1 MRLNFF
7 PLLLL
12 LTMSLFSP
20 FAMAIEEPAYAV
32 LETDGT
38 FEIRRYAP
46 MLVAETWVEGD
57 MDEASNKG
65 FRLIASF
72 IFGNNHRPESDQ
84 ASKIAMTAP
93 VTLEPQS
100 AAMATLAPMTVQPQ
114 SGDSGLAAVKRWRIH
129 FVMPSAYTM
138 ASIPKPRN
146 DAIQLREIPAKT
158 FVVHQYSWLN
168 TQHRVQQ
175 KIQSTLE
182 WAQHKSLRVI
192 GTPQLARYDPPWTLP
207 MFKRNEI
214 MVEIEAP

>member
-1 MRLNFF
+1 MRLTSIP

-12 LTMSLFSP
+12 SISLFSP
-20 FAMAIEEPAYAV
+20 IAMAIEEPSYQV
-32 LETDGT
+32 LASEGP

-46 MLVAETWVEGD
+46 MLVAETWMDGD

-72 IFGNNHRPESDQ
+72 IFGHNQRPESDQ
-84 ASKIAMTAP
+84 TSKIAMTAP
-93 VTLEPQS
+93 VTIEPQSSPIATSAPMTLEPQ
-100 AAMATLAPMTVQPQ
+100 AGA
-114 SGDSGLAAVKRWRIH
+114 GGLEAVKRWRIH

-146 DAIQLREIPAKT
+146 DAIQLREISAKT

-168 TQHRVQQ
+168 THHRVQQ
-175 KIQSTLE
+175 KMQDTLQ
-182 WAQHKSLRVI
+182 WAQHKSLQVI

-214 MVEIEAP
+214 MVEVAAP